1 MPDQL
6 TVVLDTNAVLAAVN
20 SHSPYRIILDALF
33 DGAYDAFVS
42 TDTLLEYDEK
52 ITEFFDTDVAED
64 IIGGLLL
71 LPNVRKTD
79 IYFNPNLIDAD
90 KDDNKFVDCA
100 FSANV
105 QYIVTND
112 RHFNVLKQHDFP
124 KLNLI
129 RIEAFA
135 ELLRSRQPTLVATS

>member
-1 MPDQL
+1 M
-6 TVVLDTNAVLAAVN
+6 
-20 SHSPYRIILDALF
+20 
-33 DGAYDAFVS
+33 
-42 TDTLLEYDEK
+42 
-52 ITEFFDTDVAED
+52 AED

-71 LPNVRKTD
+71 LPNVYKTD
-79 IYFNPNLIDAD
+79 IYFNLTLIDVD

-112 RHFNVLKQHDFP
+112 RHFNILKQYDFP

-129 RIEAFA
+129 RIEVFT
-135 ELLRSRQPTLVATS
+135 ELLKTGQPTPAAT

>member
-1 MPDQL
+1 MPDHL
-6 TVVLDTNAVLAAVN
+6 TVVLDTNAVLASIN
-20 SHSPYRIILDALF
+20 SRSPYRIILDALF
-33 DGAYDAFVS
+33 DGSYHAFVS

-52 ITEFFDTDVAED
+52 ITAFFDSDVAED

-71 LPNVRKTD
+71 LPNVQKAD
-79 IYFNPNLIDAD
+79 IYFNLNLIQAD
-90 KDDNKFVDCA
+90 PDDNKFVDCA

-112 RHFNVLKQHDFP
+112 RHFSVLRQHDFP

-135 ELLRSRQPTLVATS
+135 ELLKSLQTTPAETS

>member
-1 MPDQL
+1 MPDRL

-20 SHSPYRIILDALF
+20 TRSPYRIILDALF
-33 DGAYDAFVS
+33 DGIYDAFVS

-52 ITEFFDTDVAED
+52 ITEFFDGDVAED

-71 LPNVRKTD
+71 LPNVCRTD
-79 IYFNPNLIDAD
+79 IYFNLNLIDTDA
-90 KDDNKFVDCA
+90 DDNKFVDCA

-112 RHFNVLKQHDFP
+112 RHFNVLNRVDFP

-135 ELLRSRQPTLVATS
+135 ELLRAMQTTPAATS

>member
-1 MPDQL
+1 MPDRL
-6 TVVLDTNAVLAAVN
+6 TVVLDTNVILTAIP
-20 SHSPYRIILDALF
+20 SRSPYRIVLDALF
-33 DGAYDAFVS
+33 GGVYDAFVS
-42 TDTLLEYDEK
+42 TDVLLEYSEK
-52 ITEFFDTDVAED
+52 ISEFFDPLVAED

-71 LPNVRKTD
+71 LPNVYKTD
-79 IYFNPNLIDAD
+79 IYFNLTLIDVD

-112 RHFNVLKQHDFP
+112 RHFNILKQYDFP

-129 RIEAFA
+129 RIEVFT
-135 ELLRSRQPTLVATS
+135 ELLKTGQPTPDAT